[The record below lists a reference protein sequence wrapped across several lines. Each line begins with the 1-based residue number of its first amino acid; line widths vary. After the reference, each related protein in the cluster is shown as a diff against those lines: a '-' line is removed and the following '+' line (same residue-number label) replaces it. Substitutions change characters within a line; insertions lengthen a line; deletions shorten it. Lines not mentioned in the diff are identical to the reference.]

1 MNNCKITFKNQL
13 KALLGKA
20 ILLKKKKRKET
31 ITEFTQGIQY
41 IIVLVILHYTIP
53 NVITLNT
60 YNPLGLGYPSTGFP
74 LYYVSNVP
82 SNQTTNL
89 HQLLTSTQLPTSQ
102 IIEFPSEQSL
112 IDSYKSNPE
121 SIKYGVSFNNIDY
134 QNNILDY
141 NILINST
148 FQESQ
153 LISMVQNLFLTT
165 FAQIKG
171 ITTSGGGGGGNN
183 KYMTLSSIEQFPNLT
198 SSVSVSSYLYV
209 IYLPLLFLFSLQ
221 QLIVTSVTERK
232 NHIKEVMKVMGL
244 KELVYWVTIF
254 IIQTITNLINIL
266 LVMIVLYLTKTITT
280 SLNPVM
286 LFLQFFLYS
295 CSMVAIG
302 TILSNVIDTPK
313 TASAVSS
320 FLLLILVGVSCFY
333 QFYLKMKTS
342 SAWLRSIL
350 FLFSPCA
357 FGEFLYKMGNDQQMM
372 QTTNWSDPQVKVSF
386 LFLIIDIFLYFTIAW
401 YITELYKD
409 NTDEN
414 SVTKSFTFFLSST
427 YWKSLF
433 NLQSSS
439 SSYYSSLNNNNN
451 NNNYNNNNSNNNS
464 NNSNSS
470 NNNSSPSILNKPL
483 LSGDVDSD
491 DENDIGIRLVNLKK
505 TYKNPITKETVN
517 AVNDVSYTIKKGT
530 ILALLGQNG
539 SGKTS
544 TIGMLNGMRS
554 PSGGDAFINGL
565 SINHDMDKIRENG
578 IGLCH
583 QSNILYDEFTC
594 GEHIQLYSR
603 LKGLFID
610 DNGNED
616 KRMMDH
622 FINESLGEVNLVEK
636 KDTQSIKLS
645 GGMKRRLCLAISLI
659 GNPSIL
665 LLDEPSSGLDSLS
678 QHLICELLQRKKPGK
693 TIILTTHNLDSA
705 ELLGDKICIM
715 TSGKVKAMGS
725 SLELK
730 NQFNLGYIL
739 TIVYDKSL
747 SSLPNIN
754 QPFESFFFN
763 KFNDSTQNKQNL
775 KNIQSFYNIF
785 NNIENENNSSSSN
798 SSNSSISNSEDVL
811 LNRKNNNQEEIGF
824 SSGQRDLELE
834 YSLTHQSTEVITE
847 FLEELESRQ
856 EEFKIKRVSMSMTTL
871 DEVFLKVS
879 EEETMNIININKK

>member
-1 MNNCKITFKNQL
+1 MTNNCKITFKNQL

-60 YNPLGLGYPSTGFP
+60 YSPVGLGYPTSGFP
-74 LYYVSNVP
+74 LCYVSNVP
-82 SNQTTNL
+82 FNQTSNL
-89 HQLLTSTQLPTSQ
+89 HLLLNSTQLPISQ
-102 IIEFPSEQSL
+102 IVQFPNEQSL
-112 IDSYKSNPE
+112 IDSYKSNPQ
-121 SIKYGVSFNNIDY
+121 SITYGISFNNIDY

-141 NILINST
+141 NILLNST
-148 FQESQ
+148 FQNTQ
-153 LISMVQNLFLTT
+153 LISIVQNLFLST
-165 FAQIKG
+165 FAEIKG
-171 ITTSGGGGGGNN
+171 ITTTTTT
-183 KYMTLSSIEQFPNLT
+183 TLSSIEEFPNLT

-221 QLIVTSVTERK
+221 QLLVTSVTERK

-244 KELVYWVTIF
+244 KELVYWVTI
-254 IIQTITNLINIL
+254 IIVQTITNVINIL
-266 LVMIVLYLTKTITT
+266 LVMVVLYFTKTLTT

-286 LFLQFFLYS
+286 LFLQFLLYS
-295 CSMVAIG
+295 FSMVAIG
-302 TILSNVIDTPK
+302 IILSNLVDTPK
-313 TASAVSS
+313 TASAISS

-333 QFYLKMKTS
+333 QFYLKSKTS
-342 SAWLRSIL
+342 SSWLRSIL

-372 QTTNWSDPQVKVSF
+372 LTTNWSDPQVKISF

-414 SVTKSFTFFLSST
+414 SITKSFTFFLSLS
-427 YWKSLF
+427 YWKSIF
-433 NLQSSS
+433 NLRSSS
-439 SSYYSSLNNNNN
+439 SSSSLPLLNNNNN
-451 NNNYNNNNSNNNS
+451 CNNNNTSP
-464 NNSNSS
+464 SS
-470 NNNSSPSILNKPL
+470 SSSSQSSPLNKPL
-483 LSGDVDSD
+483 LSGDSDD

-554 PSGGDAFINGL
+554 PSSGDAFINGL
-565 SINHDMDKIRENG
+565 SIKYDMDKIRENG

-594 GEHIQLYSR
+594 AEHIALYSR
-603 LKGLFID
+603 LKGLFVD
-610 DNGNED
+610 GGGANGDN
-616 KRMMDH
+616 KRIMMDN
-622 FINESLGEVNLVEK
+622 FIMESLGEVNLVDK

-645 GGMKRRLCLAISLI
+645 GGMKKKLCLPISLI

-678 QHLICELLQRKKPGK
+678 QHMICELLQRKKPNK
-693 TIILTTHNLDSA
+693 TIILTTHNLNSA

-747 SSLPNIN
+747 SLLQPPNIN
-754 QPFESFFFN
+754 QQFESFFFN
-763 KFNDSTQNKQNL
+763 KFNDSTQSKQNL

-785 NNIENENNSSSSN
+785 NNNNNENNSNNSDGSSS
-798 SSNSSISNSEDVL
+798 SSDSSSSKDVL
-811 LNRKNNNQEEIGF
+811 LNIKNNNNNNNNNEERGF

-834 YSLTHQSTEVITE
+834 YSLTHQSTDVITE

-856 EEFKIKRVSMSMTTL
+856 DEFKIKRISMSMTTL

-879 EEETMNIININKK
+879 EEETINKNKQPTS